1 MEKIASSVKLNFYHI
16 INIKPYILLQILGQ
30 EFVSTEVEEGWLYS
44 GNEVGTVKFGQVSGT
59 IHREEEVFY
68 LSLADGRKFTFTNEN

>member
-1 MEKIASSVKLNFYHI
+1 MKPITSSIKLRFE
-16 INIKPYILLQILGQ
+16 NIVTVQPWTIMAILGQ